1 MPKITEERFKYI
13 VKNIY
18 PPAGIS
24 RGVDNFI
31 KELINHPEIKSLF
44 ECEPTECKFC
54 GSSNTVVEHHDA
66 DNSDRV
72 YCKTCC
78 CQSSCKEIVD
88 NSEVDNGNSQGMLD
102 GSIEA
107 YEVIE
112 YEQGDNGGMF
122 DCPKC
127 LTDCP
132 HGQKTEYG
140 NMIKVGS
147 NMCRNCL
154 PLNLKGCKHSQ
165 GYEIE
170 GKSIKCAF
178 EFNDKV
184 GDL

>member
-1 MPKITEERFKYI
+1 MPKITETRFKYI

-88 NSEVDNGNSQGMLD
+88 NS
-102 GSIEA
+102 IKA
-107 YEVIE
+107 YEVVE
-112 YEQGDNGGMF
+112 YESDKLLVPTTCKRDCSVYVNSVFCNKECKTNGLQNFAGHEVVGRSIR
-122 DCPKC
+122 C
-127 LTDCP
+127 L
-132 HGQKTEYG
+132 HKF
-140 NMIKVGS
+140 N
-147 NMCRNCL
+147 
-154 PLNLKGCKHSQ
+154 
-165 GYEIE
+165 E
-170 GKSIKCAF
+170 GG
-178 EFNDKV
+178 E
-184 GDL
+184 G